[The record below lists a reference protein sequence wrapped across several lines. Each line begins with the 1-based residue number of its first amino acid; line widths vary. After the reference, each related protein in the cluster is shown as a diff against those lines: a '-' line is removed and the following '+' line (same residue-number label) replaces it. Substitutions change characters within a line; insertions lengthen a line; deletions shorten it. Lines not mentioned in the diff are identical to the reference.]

1 MKIII
6 ILICIIN
13 LNLFSKEIKVSFN
26 KIDKNNNTILLI
38 TPRIKFNYKK
48 DKNLRS
54 VIRKLC
60 GCKVKTAFYKYVS
73 DKMIKNI
80 SPFAIIIGGQNTP
93 WRNYKEKNLSGVRN
107 IILNSN
113 IPILGICG
121 GHQLIAS
128 TYNGRVGWIND
139 KYTDKRNYKNCRRLK
154 GYIRLDSFLNDK
166 IFMGIDL
173 KSKFLTK
180 HCEVVKK
187 NPTNFTVLAA
197 YKGFIYT
204 IKHNKK
210 LIYGTQFHPEGSKA
224 GRIVLKNFIKMA
236 KKYRK

>member
-1 MKIII
+1 MLKMFTSLFIIS
-6 ILICIIN
+6 LS
-13 LNLFSKEIKVSFN
+13 LFSYQSKTVFN
-26 KIDKNNNTILLI
+26 HTNKKNIVLLI

-48 DKNLRS
+48 DKILRS

-60 GCKVKTAFYKYVS
+60 NCKVKTAFYKYVNER
-73 DKMIKNI
+73 MIKNI

-93 WRNYKEKNLSGVRN
+93 WKNYKEKKLLGIKNV
-107 IILNSN
+107 ILHSK

-128 TYNGRVGWIND
+128 AYNGEIGWVND
-139 KYTDKRNYKNCRRLK
+139 KYTNKKTYKNCKRLR
-154 GYIRLDSFLNDK
+154 GYIKLDIFLKDK
-166 IFMGIDL
+166 IFNGI
-173 KSKFLTK
+173 KANSRFLTM

-187 NPTNFTVLAA
+187 APPDFTVLAS

-210 LIYGTQFHPEGSKA
+210 LTYGTQFHPEGSKA
-224 GRIVLKNFIKMA
+224 GWIILKNFIKMA
-236 KKYRK
+236 KNR